1 MYVLFNLR
9 AWLLV
14 ILLSILGL
22 VTRLALYKLGKGGA
36 QAVLNRFP
44 QLKAE
49 QWERGQTML
58 EAQGAWIVVL
68 AGVPG
73 LGMVFSTAAG
83 AFGVRMLAFALWVT
97 VGLLARYWVLL
108 LILVALYHLVVG

>member
-1 MYVLFNLR
+1 MQVLLNLR

-14 ILLSILGL
+14 LLLSTLGL

-36 QAVLNRFP
+36 QAVLDRLP

-49 QWERGQTML
+49 QWERGQSLL
-58 EAQGAWIVVL
+58 EARGPWIVVL

-73 LGMVFSTAAG
+73 LGIVFSTAAG
-83 AFGVRMLAFALWVT
+83 ALGVRVLAFVLWVT
-97 VGLLARYWVLL
+97 VGLLARYWILL
-108 LILVALYHLVVG
+108 LILVGLYQLLVE

>member
-1 MYVLFNLR
+1 MNVLLNLR
-9 AWLLV
+9 AWLL
-14 ILLSILGL
+14 ILLLSTLGL

-36 QAVLNRFP
+36 QVVLKRFP

-49 QWERGQTML
+49 QWERGQNLL
-58 EAQGAWIVVL
+58 EARGAWIVVL

-83 AFGVRMLAFALWVT
+83 AFGIRTNAFVIWVMIAKM
-97 VGLLARYWVLL
+97 ARNWLLL
-108 LILVALYHLVVG
+108 LIVANFYRFVAG